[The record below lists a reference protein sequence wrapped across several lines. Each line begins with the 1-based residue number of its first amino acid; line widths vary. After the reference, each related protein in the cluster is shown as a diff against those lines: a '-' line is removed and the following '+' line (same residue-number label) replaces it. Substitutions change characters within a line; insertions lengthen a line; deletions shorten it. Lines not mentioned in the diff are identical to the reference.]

1 MKMGVMRR
9 RPSLVLVSIC
19 LLCCS
24 QTNVIPLHH
33 CSRLQWTAM
42 HILNITLSLDH
53 QSYLLLRW
61 SSSLGRKGRS
71 FHRLDASRVTQPT
84 VSKQS
89 HATTNAYNTI
99 RTLSLNS
106 YTPANYEVFKK
117 SSPSSCICYHLSDS
131 KLILIWQ
138 KRRQSP
144 SERKNTYLLNVIMY

>member
-89 HATTNAYNTI
+89 HATTNAYNTHTYTHA
-99 RTLSLNS
+99 RLTALFPGLSGWAGTRKVKQSGFCWSKRQWVAVASAGQHASL
-106 YTPANYEVFKK
+106 
-117 SSPSSCICYHLSDS
+117 HLAPD
-131 KLILIWQ
+131 
-138 KRRQSP
+138 
-144 SERKNTYLLNVIMY
+144 T